1 MAVALLDP
9 LSRLD
14 PPHRPDWRSE
24 LTTAQFG
31 PMAEDLLAVCIEA
44 AGSGSAT
51 IARPIVDRGIDL
63 YVRRLRS
70 LLTIP
75 IQVKAFQHLSPDG
88 NGNLDLPVADVAEDP
103 NGYLAMVHVP
113 APYDQLYRRLFL
125 IPFREFRERC
135 PRALLHGR
143 ECFSFTGNFSTTSHD
158 LWSDHFFDIDRLPE
172 WLASAPG
179 WATPIPP
186 VPHPPRPHD
195 VSEGDGLTQWR
206 GDIGRLWTAT
216 ELERAGAA
224 SIVLAQDRVRLDTVT
239 LLIDDLSSR
248 RIAGLHVRTGK
259 ITPGRTVHFEVPRP
273 PFFIDQRLYVLLVL
287 LQRDD
292 RVHDFCLLMPS
303 DALPGLGYSE
313 TITLDP
319 LTKRFV
325 QYRVPSDEVG
335 SVFLKSVFGG

>member
-1 MAVALLDP
+1 MALLDP

-31 PMAEDLLAVCIEA
+31 PIAEDLLAVSIEA

-51 IARPIVDRGIDL
+51 IARPIVDRGVDL
-63 YVRRLRS
+63 YLRRLRS

-75 IQVKAFQHLSPDG
+75 IQVKAFLHVSPDG
-88 NGNLDLPVADVAEDP
+88 NGSLDLPVTDVSDDA

-113 APYDQLYRRLFL
+113 APLDQLYRRIFL
-125 IPFREFRERC
+125 IPFQEFRERC
-135 PRALLHGR
+135 PRGLLHGR
-143 ECFSFTGNFSTTSHD
+143 ECFSFTGNFSSGSND
-158 LWSDHFFDIDRLPE
+158 LWSDYLLDVDRLPE
-172 WLASAPG
+172 WLASMAG
-179 WATPIPP
+179 WTAPIPP
-186 VPHPPRPHD
+186 VPHPLRPP
-195 VSEGDGLTQWR
+195 VIEGDALTQWR

-216 ELERAGAA
+216 ELERAGAG
-224 SIVLAQDRVRLDTVT
+224 SIVLAEDRVRLDTVT
-239 LLIDDLSSR
+239 LLIHDLSSGH
-248 RIAGLHVRTGK
+248 IAGLHIRTGK

-273 PFFIDQRLYVLLVL
+273 PFFIDKRLYVLLVL

-292 RVHDFCLLMPS
+292 HVQDFCLLIPS

-319 LTKRFV
+319 LTKRFAE
-325 QYRVPSDEVG
+325 YRVASNQVG
-335 SVFLKSVFGG
+335 SVFLKSVFGA

>member
-63 YVRRLRS
+63 Y
-70 LLTIP
+70 
-75 IQVKAFQHLSPDG
+75 
-88 NGNLDLPVADVAEDP
+88 
-103 NGYLAMVHVP
+103 
-113 APYDQLYRRLFL
+113 
-125 IPFREFRERC
+125 
-135 PRALLHGR
+135 
-143 ECFSFTGNFSTTSHD
+143 
-158 LWSDHFFDIDRLPE
+158 RLPE

-179 WATPIPP
+179 WATPVPP

-239 LLIDDLSSR
+239 LLIHDLSSR
-248 RIAGLHVRTGK
+248 HIAGLHIRTGK

-292 RVHDFCLLMPS
+292 RVHDFCLLIPS